1 MAARKLQR
9 RPVRDTEGA
18 FVVEGPLVVRE
29 LLASKLE
36 TRELFVGSGA
46 AGVDDLVVAAE
57 AAGVRVAEV
66 PDEVIGL
73 LADTR
78 TPQGVVAVAR
88 VPQGGIPEDASL
100 VLVLADVR
108 DPGNAGTL
116 VRTAHAAGV
125 DAVVFGRGAV
135 DPLHPKTVRASA
147 GALFHVPLLR
157 GVPLDEVLDDLRD
170 RGLRRVG
177 TDAGAP
183 TAYDDADL
191 TDRVAL
197 VLGNEAWGLP
207 PEIRAKLDE
216 VVSVPM
222 PGPMESLNVAIA
234 GSLLVFEAVR
244 QRRRG

>member
-1 MAARKLQR
+1 MI
-9 RPVRDTEGA
+9 EGR
-18 FVVEGPLVVRE
+18 VVVAE
-29 LLASKLE
+29 LLASDLE
-36 TRELFVGSGA
+36 VVDLFVASGA
-46 AGVDDLVVAAE
+46 EDLEELVAGAE

-66 PDEVIGL
+66 PETTIRL

-88 VPQGGIPEDASL
+88 SPEGSIHEDASL

-125 DAVVFGRGAV
+125 DAVVFARGGV

-147 GALFHVPLLR
+147 GALFHVPVVR
-157 GVPLDEVLDDLRD
+157 ATPLHDALDDLSA
-170 RGLRRVG
+170 RGFHLVG
-177 TDAGAP
+177 TDAAAGR
-183 TAYDDADL
+183 AYDE
-191 TDRVAL
+191 TDFTRAVAL
-197 VLGNEAWGLP
+197 VVGNEAWGLP
-207 PEIRAKLDE
+207 SGVQDRLDE
-216 VVSVPM
+216 MVAVPM

-234 GSLLVFEAVR
+234 GSILLFEAVR